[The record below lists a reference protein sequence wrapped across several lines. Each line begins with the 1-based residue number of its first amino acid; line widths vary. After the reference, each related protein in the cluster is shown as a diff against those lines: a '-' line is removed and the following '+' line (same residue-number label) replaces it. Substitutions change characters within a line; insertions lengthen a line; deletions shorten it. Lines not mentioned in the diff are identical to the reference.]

1 MNLLI
6 DGLPTSVEISGQMV
20 EINTDFRTGILFEE
34 ALQDPELD
42 DLGKL
47 RTALDLYF
55 PGVVFESSAIDEAVS
70 RLIWFYR
77 CGDDSPRRSG
87 AAEDSS
93 AEDPAFSYEYDA
105 DYIYSAF
112 LQAYGMGCK
121 FFGRYTDDTHIIS
134 DSKELLMA
142 VLDGVREI
150 AKEYGIIINER
161 KTRICKLSSFY
172 RYLQIGYSLTDTGR
186 VIRKINPKSITRER
200 RKLKAYKRKLDAGT
214 MSYADVENSFKSWL
228 GGNWKSMSRQQI
240 SNMSLL
246 YYPGRRLRL
255 HQLAEKPAGREPA
268 ALLHLGGLLD
278 VLAGLDR
285 LLRPLAILQQR
296 EHPRHQR
303 PRGSLPAC

>member
-112 LQAYGMGCK
+112 LQAYGIDLAQTSLHWWQFRALFRSLPEEVQFIK
-121 FFGRYTDDTHIIS
+121 IIGYRTM
-134 DSKELLMA
+134 KLPAKM
-142 VLDGVREI
+142 
-150 AKEYGIIINER
+150 AKEQRQHYER
-161 KTRICKLSSFY
+161 LKRIYALPLS
-172 RYLQIGYSLTDTGR
+172 
-186 VIRKINPKSITRER
+186 E
-200 RKLKAYKRKLDAGT
+200 
-214 MSYADVENSFKSWL
+214 
-228 GGNWKSMSRQQI
+228 SRQQLE
-240 SNMSLL
+240 SDLNTLL
-246 YYPGRRLRL
+246 MKGGNPS
-255 HQLAEKPAGREPA
+255 
-268 ALLHLGGLLD
+268 AL
-278 VLAGLDR
+278 
-285 LLRPLAILQQR
+285 IQQ
-296 EHPRHQR
+296 
-303 PRGSLPAC
+303 